1 MLRLRTTAVL
11 CAVILITAITSYA
24 QGPNA
29 TISGVVHDQTGAVL
43 PGVSIQVINR
53 ETGVVRNVISDD
65 EGRYRVPALE
75 AGTYA
80 IEGSLT
86 GFRTVVREGVVLT
99 VGSQAVVDLTT
110 EVGQLSE
117 NLTVTGDVPLVQ
129 TTSAELSGLVGDQ
142 EIRDLPLNGRSYEA
156 LAFLQPGV
164 SQFTSS
170 STGTTA
176 IVANGSGAKMSV
188 AATPGDFQSFLLDGT
203 DIHDHAGFTP
213 GSVARNNLGVDAIR
227 EFRVLTQNYS
237 AEYGRT
243 AGGVISAVT
252 RAGTNGYHGSV
263 FEFFRDNAL
272 DAREFF
278 DQGGTKPFRRNQF
291 GAAVGGPIRRDKT
304 FFFGNYEGLRENR
317 TQTLLRT
324 VPTEAARRGALPGR
338 TVTVSSLIQP
348 YLDLIPLP
356 NGRDF
361 GDGTAEYVWE
371 APTDTHEDFASF
383 RLDHQLSTNQSLFGR
398 FMLDDADSTQPNTL
412 PPFLSAVTSRN
423 TFITLEHKYILS
435 PTVLNVMRGAFNRTN
450 PLLKDQVDLPGDEA
464 RRFVAGRTWSIN
476 SQVSAFS
483 DIGHLNSAPQQFAQN
498 IYQFTDDLDMQRG
511 PHAIRMGF
519 NFERIQNNNE
529 TQTSQAQY
537 QFTDLASLLQARP
550 ARFVALTL
558 DSGTTARFRQ
568 SFIGYY
574 FQDDWKVSKALT
586 LNLGLRHE
594 FVTIPTEVSGSQANI
609 RNVFTDT
616 APTFG
621 AVFTKNPSLGNV
633 APRFGFAWVPFGE
646 HRPVIRGGAGIYYNE
661 IMGRLYY
668 QYARSGFLKTAQINN
683 PSFPNPGLAS
693 VTAGNVSYSIW
704 DPQPK
709 TPTVYQ
715 YNLTVEQQLA
725 WNTVVTVSYA
735 GSQGRHWVRDRSP
748 NTRAPQFLA
757 NGTPFYPSA
766 NAPRINSAFGNI
778 RQIVTDANSNYNALQ
793 LQATRR
799 QSERLVWQTSYTY
812 SSAISSATAWG
823 AAHTQNTS
831 DISVVP
837 WDANA
842 DRGLSSFHIRHMV
855 AVNAT
860 YRLPGDSLTGAA
872 GILARGWETSMIVSA
887 HSGTPFS
894 AQLGFNRSNDGNSDA
909 PERPNLRAGASNN
922 PIIGT
927 VERWYDP
934 TAFVLPAA
942 GTYGN
947 LGRNTLIGPNL
958 VNVNMS
964 IVKTFRP
971 HEGQTLAFRS
981 EFFNLFNHANFGLPN
996 RFPLLADGT
1005 YSGSAGVIQSLAT
1018 SSRQIQFGLR
1028 YSF

>member
-1 MLRLRTTAVL
+1 MTIPLRNFVVVCSVLLFITVAV
-11 CAVILITAITSYA
+11 YG
-24 QGPNA
+24 QGPTA

-53 ETGVVRNVISDD
+53 ETGTTRMVISDD
-65 EGRYRVPALE
+65 EGRYRVPALD

-80 IEGSLT
+80 VEGSLT
-86 GFRTVVREGVVLT
+86 GFRTVVREGIVLT

-110 EVGQLSE
+110 EVGQLTES
-117 NLTVTGDVPLVQ
+117 LTVTGEVPLVQ
-129 TTSAELSGLVGDQ
+129 TSSAELSGLVGAQ

-164 SQFTSS
+164 AQFTSAS
-170 STGTTA
+170 AGTTA

-188 AATPGDFQSFLLDGT
+188 AGTPGDFQSFLLDGT

-243 AGGVISAVT
+243 AGGVVSAVT
-252 RAGTNGYHGSV
+252 RAGTNSFHGSL

-291 GAAVGGPIRRDKT
+291 GAAIGGPIQRDKT
-304 FFFGNYEGLRENR
+304 FFFGNYEGLRETR

-324 VPTEAARRGALPGR
+324 VPTEAARRGSLPGR
-338 TVTVSSLIQP
+338 TVPVSSLMQP

-356 NGRDF
+356 NSRDF
-361 GDGTAEYVWE
+361 GDGTAEFLWE
-371 APTDTHEDFASF
+371 APTDTHEDFYSV
-383 RLDHQLSTNQSLFGR
+383 RLDHQLSASQSVFGR
-398 FMLDDADSTQPNTL
+398 MMLDNAHSTQPNTL
-412 PPFLSAVTSRN
+412 PPFQSAVSSRN
-423 TFITLEHKYILS
+423 VFVTLEHKYILS
-435 PTVLNVMRGAFNRTN
+435 SHVLNVMRGAFNRTN
-450 PLLKDQVDLPGDEA
+450 PLLKDQVELPGDSA
-464 RRFVAGRTWSIN
+464 LRFVPGRTWSIN
-476 SQVSAFS
+476 SQVAAFS

-498 IYQFTDDLDMQRG
+498 ITQFSDDLDMQQG
-511 PHAIRMGF
+511 AHSIRVGF

-550 ARFVALTL
+550 ARFVGLTL
-558 DSGTTARFRQ
+558 DSGTTSRFRQ
-568 SFIGYY
+568 SFVGYY
-574 FQDDWKVSKALT
+574 FQDDWKVTRSLT
-586 LNLGLRHE
+586 LNLGMRHE
-594 FVTIPTEVSGSQANI
+594 FVTIPTEVRGNQANI

-621 AVFTKNPSLGNV
+621 AVFTRNPSLHNF
-633 APRFGFAWVPFGE
+633 APRFGFAWVPWGE
-646 HRPVIRGGAGIYYNE
+646 RRPVIRGGAGIYYNE

-683 PSFPNPGLAS
+683 PSFPNPNLGS

-704 DPQPK
+704 DPQPR
-709 TPTVYQ
+709 TPVVYQ
-715 YNLTVEQQLA
+715 YNLTLEQQVG
-725 WNTVVTVSYA
+725 WNTVITASYA
-735 GSQGRHWVRDRSP
+735 GSLGRHWIRDRSP
-748 NTRAPQFLA
+748 NTRIPQFQP
-757 NGTPFYPSA
+757 NGTPFYSA
-766 NAPRINSAFGNI
+766 TGPRINQAFGNI
-778 RQIVTDANSNYNALQ
+778 RQIVTDANSDYNALQ

-799 QSERLVWQTSYTY
+799 QSDRLVWQTSYTY
-812 SSAISSATAWG
+812 SSAISAATAWG

-831 DISVVP
+831 DIAVVP
-837 WDANA
+837 WDPNA
-842 DRGLSSFHIRHMV
+842 DRSLSSFHVRHTL

-860 YRLPGDSLTGAA
+860 YRLPGDSLTGAT
-872 GILARGWETSMIVSA
+872 GILARGWETSLIVSA
-887 HSGTPFS
+887 RSGTPFS

-922 PIIGT
+922 PIIGK

-934 TAFVLPAA
+934 TAFELPAA

-996 RFPLLADGT
+996 RFPFLADGT